1 MENYNYFVPQG
12 WQCPI
17 CKRVY
22 SPSTSFCLFC
32 GAETTV
38 TTTSSTDIK
47 IDQLKHESVTTG
59 TPLNINGGLTISTY
73 PLEGAE
79 E

>member
-1 MENYNYFVPQG
+1 MRKEKKMENYNYFAPQG

-32 GAETTV
+32 GAESTI
-38 TTTSSTDIK
+38 TTS
-47 IDQLKHESVTTG
+47 TG
-59 TPLNINGGLTISTY
+59 TGATIDINGGLTITY